1 MRLSEKTKAGFYFV
15 FRVLVGLMFLQ
26 HGAQKLFGAFN
37 GPGLAGFAGFAGIP
51 IWLAGVVGVVE
62 FVGGIFIVIGLFT
75 RTSAIVSTINLIVAL
90 ILVHFPNGTIP
101 VMNGGELAIVYI
113 AAFLVLIANGSGRWA
128 VDNLIRR

>member
-1 MRLSEKTKAGFYFV
+1 MRLSDKTRERFYFV

-26 HGAQKLFGAFN
+26 HGAQKLFGAFS

-51 IWLAGVVGVVE
+51 VWLAGVVGTIE

-75 RTSAIVSTINLIVAL
+75 RTTAVISAINLIVAL
-90 ILVHFPNGTIP
+90 IIVHFPNGVIP
-101 VMNGGELAIVYI
+101 VINGGELAILYI
-113 AAFLVLIANGSGRWA
+113 ATFLILISLGPGKFA